1 MRWAGDMA
9 VGLWSAPC
17 AELEGGWSRPLIVP
31 WGLEPQ
37 GGLAGV
43 VEVED
48 LQLLK
53 TWEVLVCAVQL

>member
-1 MRWAGDMA
+1 MA
-9 VGLWSAPC
+9 VELWSAPC

-53 TWEVLVCAVQL
+53 TWEVLECAV